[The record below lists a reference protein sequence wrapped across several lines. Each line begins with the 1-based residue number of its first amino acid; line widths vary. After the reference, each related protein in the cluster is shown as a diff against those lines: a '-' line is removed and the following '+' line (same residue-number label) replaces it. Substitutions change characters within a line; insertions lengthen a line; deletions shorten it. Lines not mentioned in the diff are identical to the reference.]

1 MADLNAVPE
10 SGGAFLVVGVS
21 RSGSAQAL
29 RWAADEARRR
39 DARLV
44 AVRAWRPA
52 SGPGSSGSHPSLTT
66 YDAAQ
71 DEADARAALERHVDA
86 VLGDHPE
93 REHGITAG
101 VECRLVHGGRR
112 KVLVTAARG
121 AELLVLDAPRRTDL
135 SVAPMFAHR
144 LVYTAPCPVVVMPPD
159 VAGTGPTP
167 LARAGRHLAENV
179 ARAAATAGRPGVR
192 PPATGG

>member
-1 MADLNAVPE
+1 MADLHAVPSDPPE
-10 SGGAFLVVGVS
+10 APFLVVGVS

-52 SGPGSSGSHPSLTT
+52 SGPGTSGSHPSLTT

-71 DEADARAALERHVDA
+71 DEADGRAALERDVA
-86 VLGDHPE
+86 AALGDDPD
-93 REHGITAG
+93 RAVPGG

-112 KVLVTAARG
+112 KVLVKAARG
-121 AELLVLDAPRRTDL
+121 AQLLVLDAPRRTDL
-135 SVAPMFAHR
+135 GVAPMFAHR

-159 VAGTGPTP
+159 VAGAGPTP

-179 ARAAATAGRPGVR
+179 VRAAATAGRPGIR
-192 PPATGG
+192 PPSTSG